1 MARAPVGNFSS
12 RLARAAAGSQ
22 RLSDGLGD
30 AADGSTQ
37 LSEGLVTASEGAPK
51 LVDGTQRLSDEGTS
65 QVVVSGQ
72 GTAEDFGVKYAV
84 LSAGAERAQT
94 EGMAYGAPEG
104 AAGSTAYSI
113 EIAGVDGSGAGAV
126 GKLILAVVLFAGGIG
141 LATLARRRFA

>member
-1 MARAPVGNFSS
+1 MLRDRVARLERRRGILGQH
-12 RLARAAAGSQ
+12 RLGT
-22 RLSDGLGD
+22 
-30 AADGSTQ
+30 AADGSTE
-37 LSEGLVTASEGAPK
+37 LSDGLVSAAEGAPK
-51 LVDGTQRLSDEGTS
+51 LVDGTQQLSDEGTS

-113 EIAGVDGSGAGAV
+113 EIAGADGTGASSV
-126 GKLILAVVLFAGGIG
+126 GRLILAVVLFAGGIG
-141 LATLARRRFA
+141 LATLARRRFV